1 MATARTLALVLAAVA
16 TGVAPAPAPAAP
28 PPPER
33 PVIDQYIEM
42 IPTAEGP
49 SSPRAEE
56 ERQPLPAAV
65 GREIR
70 EQAGEDAGAL
80 TEIATSSRYGAP
92 QRPQPAPEP
101 QAPEPEPAEE
111 PPAGDQ
117 YVAETLEPGDAATV
131 PGESRLIVLLVA
143 MAASVVAVAGYGL
156 VRRRRS

>member
-16 TGVAPAPAPAAP
+16 TGWAPASAPAAP

-42 IPTAEGP
+42 VPTAGGP
-49 SSPRAEE
+49 ASPRAEE
-56 ERQPLPAAV
+56 ERQPLPADV

-70 EQAGEDAGAL
+70 EEAGEDAGAL

-92 QRPQPAPEP
+92 QSPAPTRD

-117 YVAETLEPGDAATV
+117 YVAEALEPGNAATV
-131 PGESRLIVLLVA
+131 PGE
-143 MAASVVAVAGYGL
+143 
-156 VRRRRS
+156 